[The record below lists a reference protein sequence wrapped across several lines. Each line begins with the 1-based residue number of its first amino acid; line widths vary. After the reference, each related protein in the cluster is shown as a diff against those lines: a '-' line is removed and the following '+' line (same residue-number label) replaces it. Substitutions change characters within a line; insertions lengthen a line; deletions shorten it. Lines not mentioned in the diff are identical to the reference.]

1 MNLSCIFHL
10 IVCQLRVESTIVTE
24 GGPKVADG
32 DVGKVRGGVVIVA
45 AAGVSGAAALVQP
58 ALASVKGV
66 LVVVIVPDVSKYHN
80 IKTVHNCQSNK
91 KAILCSESA
100 GFIQSVA

>member
-10 IVCQLRVESTIVTE
+10 IVCQLRVESTIVSK